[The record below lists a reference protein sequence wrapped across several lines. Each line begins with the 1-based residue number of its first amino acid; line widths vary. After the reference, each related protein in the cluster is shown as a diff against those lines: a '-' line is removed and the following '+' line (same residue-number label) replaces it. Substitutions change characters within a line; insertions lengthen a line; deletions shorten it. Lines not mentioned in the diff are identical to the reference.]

1 MPAPTQRSEPQGRAR
16 GPLGGEEVSLGTR
29 RYVVWGSVALTLS
42 AFVAWRGYQAG
53 SASLGRTWER
63 KRTLLPTVER
73 PPPSPKSV

>member
-1 MPAPTQRSEPQGRAR
+1 M
-16 GPLGGEEVSLGTR
+16 
-29 RYVVWGSVALTLS
+29 VWGSVALTLS

-53 SASLGRTWER
+53 SASLGRKWER